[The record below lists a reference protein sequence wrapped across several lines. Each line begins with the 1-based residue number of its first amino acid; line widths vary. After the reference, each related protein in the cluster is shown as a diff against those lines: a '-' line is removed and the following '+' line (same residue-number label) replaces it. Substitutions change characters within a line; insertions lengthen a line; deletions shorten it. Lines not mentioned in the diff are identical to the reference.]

1 MTTDSSLKTTTSPF
15 AGAATY
21 KTDPGKRRCLVG
33 KISPALAFYPRIS
46 STVYRAARIAKA
58 GLYDGD
64 AWIKSSLEVF
74 NAVERSGGN
83 VLIEGME
90 NLPTDGKPVV
100 YVANHMSTLE
110 TFLLPSILRPRGPV
124 TFVIKEQLLN
134 YPVFGWVMRSRNP
147 IAVGRA
153 NPREDLT
160 TVLREGKARLTDGMS
175 VIVFPQTTRAPY
187 FDPSA
192 FNSIGAK
199 LAARSEVKLIPLAL
213 KTNFWSTGK
222 RFKDFGP
229 ILPANT
235 VHFKFGVP
243 LEPEGKG
250 DAAHRATVKFITE
263 ELARWGASPPEPVE
277 PSAPEKE

>member
-1 MTTDSSLKTTTSPF
+1 MN
-15 AGAATY
+15 TY
-21 KTDPGKRRCLVG
+21 STESKKRRCLVS
-33 KISPALAFYPRIS
+33 KLSPSLAFYPRIF
-46 STVYRAARIAKA
+46 STVYRAAKIAKA

-64 AWIKSSLEVF
+64 AWIKSSLEVL

-90 NLPTDGKPVV
+90 NLPYDGSPVV
-100 YVANHMSTLE
+100 YVANNMSTLE
-110 TFLLPSILRPRGPV
+110 TFLLPSILRPKGPV
-124 TFVIKEQLLN
+124 TFVIKEQLLR

-147 IAVGRA
+147 IAVGRS

-160 TVLREGKARLTDGMS
+160 TVLREGKARLEEGMS

-187 FDPSA
+187 FDPTA

-199 LAARSEVKLIPLAL
+199 LAARSGVKLVPLAL
-213 KTNFWSTGK
+213 KTDFWSNGK
-222 RFKDFGP
+222 RLKDFGP

-235 VHFKFGVP
+235 VHFKFASP

-263 ELARWGASPPEPVE
+263 ELALWGASSPETIDPG
-277 PSAPEKE
+277 APEKQ